1 MEQHNVDIMMPTY
14 RNLDHKYTFCPGCS
28 HSLVLDHLNA
38 ALVKTQLDPRRVVF
52 VTDIGC
58 VGMSDQFFNVN
69 AFHGLHGRAVTY
81 ASGIKLANPELNVVV
96 LMGDG
101 GVGIGGHHILNAA
114 RRNIGITVLVF
125 NNFNFGMTGGEHS
138 VTTPHG
144 ANTATTRGGNLERPL
159 DVCATVA
166 VNGASYVFRGTAF
179 DKELPDR
186 IVEAI
191 RTPGFALLDIWELCT
206 AYYVPGNDFS
216 RSALMQTMQG
226 LNFPSGVLQK
236 LDNPEY
242 AHAYREQSRKVETQN
257 LASLQP
263 RLFEKKFDS
272 ALTKTMRVIL
282 AGAAG
287 GKVRSTA
294 SALAVGGMLSGL
306 WATQRDDYPVSVMTG
321 YSISE
326 LILSRDEIMYMGID
340 KPDILAVLTPE
351 GLSQVPRQLRA
362 MDESQTVYVVPEL
375 AEHVQTRARKIV
387 FRFENSV
394 PSKKSLAV
402 TTTAAIVRH
411 ANLYPL
417 AAFREA
423 ISEGQRAEI
432 AQENLKAVD
441 ASEGILL

>member
-1 MEQHNVDIMMPTY
+1 METLSLATDISTY
-14 RNLDHKYTFCPGCS
+14 RYPDRKYTFCPGCS
-28 HSLVLDHLNA
+28 HALVLDHLNA
-38 ALVKTQLDPRRVVF
+38 ALVKMQLDRRKVVF

-58 VGMSDQFFNVN
+58 VGMSDQFFDVN

-81 ASGIKLANPELNVVV
+81 ASGIKLANPDLNVIV

-144 ANTATTRGGNLERPL
+144 AITSTTRGGNLERPL

-166 VNGASYVFRGTAF
+166 VNGAAYVFRGTAF

-191 RTPGFALLDIWELCT
+191 QTPGFALLDIWELCT

-216 RSALMQTMQG
+216 RTALMQTMQG
-226 LNFPSGVLQK
+226 LNFPAGVLQK
-236 LDNPEY
+236 LDSPEL
-242 AHAYREQSRKVETQN
+242 ARAYREQSVGAASAPPTQP
-257 LASLQP
+257 QP
-263 RLFEKKFDS
+263 IEKKFDS
-272 ALTKTMRVIL
+272 TLTKATRVIL

-294 SALAVGGMLSGL
+294 SALAVGGMMSGL
-306 WATQRDDYPVSVMTG
+306 WATQRDDYPVSVMSG

-326 LILSRDEIMYMGID
+326 VILSRDEILYMGIE

-362 MDESQTVYVVPEL
+362 MDEAQTVYVVPEL
-375 AEHVQTRARKIV
+375 AEHVQTRAHKIV
-387 FRFENSV
+387 FNFGRAA
-394 PSKKSLAV
+394 PSKKALAV

-411 ANLYPL
+411 AHLYPL

-423 ISEGQRAEI
+423 ISAGQRAEI

-441 ASEGILL
+441 AGEGVL

>member
-1 MEQHNVDIMMPTY
+1 METLAINTTVSTY
-14 RNLDHKYTFCPGCS
+14 RHLDRKYTFCPGCS

-38 ALVKTQLDPRRVVF
+38 ALVKMQLDRRKVVF

-58 VGMSDQFFNVN
+58 VGMSDQFFDVN

-81 ASGIKLANPELNVVV
+81 ASGIKLANPDLNVIV

-114 RRNIGITVLVF
+114 RRNLGITVLVF

-144 ANTATTRGGNLERPL
+144 GRTATTRGGNLERPL

-191 RTPGFALLDIWELCT
+191 QTPGFALLDIWELCT

-216 RSALMQTMQG
+216 RTALMQTMQG

-236 LDNPEY
+236 MDNPEL
-242 AHAYREQSRKVETQN
+242 ARAYREQMADQHGKPVAQSQPIET
-257 LASLQP
+257 
-263 RLFEKKFDS
+263 KFDS
-272 ALTKTMRVIL
+272 ALRKTARVIL
-282 AGAAG
+282 AGVAG

-294 SALAVGGMLSGL
+294 SALAVGGMMSGL
-306 WATQRDDYPVSVMTG
+306 WATQRDDYPVSVMSG
-321 YSISE
+321 YSVSE
-326 LILSRDEIMYMGID
+326 VILSRDEILYMGIE

-375 AEHVQTRARKIV
+375 AEHVQTRARKVV
-387 FRFENSV
+387 FSFGRSV

-402 TTTAAIVRH
+402 TATAAIVRH
-411 ANLYPL
+411 ADLYPL

-423 ISEGQRAEI
+423 ISAGQRAEI
-432 AQENLKAVD
+432 AQENLKAVE
-441 ASEGILL
+441 ASEGVL